1 MTRHISAGVGA
12 IRQAAA
18 STQSLKPQVSQQR
31 QSPPVMT
38 LNALARLTLVVLVAL
53 TAAASAEDAGV
64 PPLPQRNPFRAPA
77 APKPVLPKDQPTIP
91 WTQAEIDAATAK
103 CKTLLTGDTLD
114 YENLP
119 PIKEGL
125 CGAPA
130 PVLLRA
136 VGHDPKVTIDPPAT
150 LTCPMAAALGQ
161 WLENTVQPKAMTLFG
176 NKLVKLQNASSYVC
190 RNRYN
195 GTNTLLSEHALA
207 NAFDVSQF
215 VLANGTR
222 ITVLADWPRVA
233 TAAPRSESKVAGA
246 ATKVET
252 KKTGRDVFTEAKA
265 VTEDDRASDAGASS
279 NPFVTPKQGARGSDM
294 VTPAKAETT
303 APPSP
308 PPVVTEDDH
317 TGEATVSSNPFVKPK
332 SGDQSG
338 GHGEDAVTPAKAP
351 SATPAP
357 PPVTPSPAPDAKGQ
371 FVTSLFEGAC
381 RRFGTV
387 LGPNANEAHKD
398 HFHLDMK
405 SRRKTNFCE

>member
-1 MTRHISAGVGA
+1 
-12 IRQAAA
+12 
-18 STQSLKPQVSQQR
+18 
-31 QSPPVMT
+31 MT
-38 LNALARLTLVVLVAL
+38 LTALARLTLVLLVAL
-53 TAAASAEDAGV
+53 PAMAGAEDADV

-77 APKPVLPKDQPTIP
+77 AAKPVLPKDQPTIP
-91 WTQAEIDAATAK
+91 WTAAEIDAATAK
-103 CKTLLTGDTLD
+103 CKTLLTGNALD
-114 YENLP
+114 YEVLP

-150 LTCPMAAALGQ
+150 LTCPMAAALGE
-161 WLENTVQPKAMTLFG
+161 WLENTVQPKAQDLFG
-176 NKLVKLQNASSYVC
+176 NKVVKLQNASSYVC

-233 TAAPRSESKVAGA
+233 TTTPRPESNVASAAAKGEANKKGGDTV
-246 ATKVET
+246 TKARV
-252 KKTGRDVFTEAKA
+252 
-265 VTEDDRASDAGASS
+265 VTEDNHASAVSASS
-279 NPFVTPKQGARGSDM
+279 NPFVTPKAGARGSDM
-294 VTPAKAETT
+294 VTPAKAESTT
-303 APPSP
+303 PPSP
-308 PPVVTEDDH
+308 LPVVTEDDH
-317 TGEATVSSNPFVKPK
+317 TGDAVSSNPFVKSK
-332 SGDQSG
+332 SRGQTGDRG
-338 GHGEDAVTPAKAP
+338 GDRGEGAVTPATVP
-351 SATPAP
+351 STTPAP
-357 PPVTPSPAPDAKGQ
+357 PPVTTEPAPDAKGQ
-371 FVTSLFEGAC
+371 FVTFLFAGAC